1 MITAKNYKSVKQKI
15 VIHMFV
21 FTSIA
26 ILMSLYI
33 INLLLVNHYNTMFF
47 NAQKFYFYS
56 PITLYKIV
64 EYFRDSS
71 DSFIVWQVSVLIKWN
86 AGEVIT
92 FATVFG
98 PFFISAAGL
107 IITYARLKSILISD
121 RHGTARFLTA
131 EEVVKSNKIDEPD
144 SLKNYKKHGRYGLFM
159 GGFIH
164 KSGELIIWEDR
175 ESKAKT
181 KLNLLK
187 LYHFGEQHMIIF
199 APTGSGKTA
208 GVVIEQLTTFPES
221 VFVLDISGELCA
233 TTSGYRNKEFNNVII
248 RFEPSAISGSARYNP
263 LEEVRLGTEFE
274 LSDAQKIAA
283 ILVITPEKD
292 LSDHW
297 VGRSY
302 DLLTH
307 VILHVLYTKRNRNL
321 SAVALFISGIDPDDS
336 NHIYAGENGWLS
348 EMMGMPETKQDA
360 VEKNS
365 RIHVKGYARLKSISE
380 HAAFQELQ
388 NKGIIGID
396 GIHINVKATAASLR
410 NSNAAEEK
418 SSIISSAQKPLAL
431 YRDPI
436 VSKNTSVS
444 DFKLD
449 DLQNLSRAV
458 SFYLIIPTDQRDRL
472 KPLVR
477 LLITQFI
484 HKTQSSTTNKIHELA
499 CIWDEFPEFG
509 KIEALESAFA
519 TIRKYKV
526 RLVIICQDYL
536 QLVRYY
542 GENQTIYSNCGIR
555 VAYAPN
561 EPKTAQLLSGDTG
574 DMTYIAKST
583 SYTKNTSPLQIING
597 GSTSINTQ
605 ETQRKLMT
613 PNEVSNMGN
622 NMLIMIEGQ
631 PPILGHKIF
640 WYFSDYFKA
649 RVYDIRNPECEI
661 SKKYQPF
668 YISQK
673 IVRKKA

>member
-1 MITAKNYKSVKQKI
+1 MITAKNYKNVKQKI
-15 VIHMFV
+15 VIHMFA

-26 ILMSLYI
+26 ILMSIYI
-33 INLLLVNHYNTMFF
+33 TNLMLINHYNALFF

-56 PITLYKIV
+56 PTTLYKIV
-64 EYFRDSS
+64 EYFRDSA
-71 DSFIVWQVSVLIKWN
+71 DSFVVWQVSILIKWN

-92 FATVFG
+92 FATIFI
-98 PFFISAAGL
+98 PFFISAGGI
-107 IITYARLKSILISD
+107 IITYARLKSIMVSD
-121 RHGTARFLTA
+121 RYGTARFLTA
-131 EEVVKSNKIDEPD
+131 REIIKSNKIDAPD
-144 SLKNYKKHGRYGLFM
+144 SFNSYKKHGRYGLFM
-159 GGFIH
+159 GGFSH
-164 KSGELIIWEDR
+164 NKGELIIWEDK
-175 ESKAKT
+175 ETKIKT
-181 KLNLLK
+181 EMHLLN

-221 VFVLDISGELCA
+221 VFVLDISGELCT
-233 TTSGYRNKEFNNVII
+233 TTSGFRSKKFNNVII
-248 RFEPSAISGSARYNP
+248 RFEPSAPSGSARYNP

-307 VILHVLYTKRNRNL
+307 VILHVLYTKKNRNL

-336 NHIYAGENGWLS
+336 NHVYAGENGWLS
-348 EMMGMPETKQDA
+348 EMMGMPESKQFPADT
-360 VEKNS
+360 NS
-365 RIHVKGYARLKSISE
+365 RIHVKGYANLKGITE
-380 HAAFQELQ
+380 QAAFKELLD
-388 NKGIIGID
+388 NGIIGND

-449 DLQNLSRAV
+449 DLQNLSRPV
-458 SFYLIIPTDQRDRL
+458 SFYQIIPTDQRERL

-484 HKTQSSTTNKIHELA
+484 HKTQSSMDNKIHELA

-542 GENQTIYSNCGIR
+542 GEHQTIYSNCGIR
-555 VAYAPN
+555 IAFAPN
-561 EPKTAQLLSGDTG
+561 EQKTADLLSNDTG
-574 DMTYIAKST
+574 DMTYIAKTT
-583 SYTKNTSPLQIING
+583 SYTKNVNPLQVFNG
-597 GSTSINTQ
+597 GSTSTNTQ
-605 ETQRKLMT
+605 ETHRKLMT
-613 PNEVSNMGN
+613 SNEVKNMGN

-631 PPILGHKIF
+631 PTILGHKIF
-640 WYFSDYFKA
+640 WYFSDYFKE
-649 RVYDIRNPECEI
+649 RVYDIRNPNSEI
-661 SKKYQPF
+661 SKRYQPF

-673 IVRKKA
+673 IVKKRV